1 MLELI
6 QHTKCLAAIL
16 SGVLKLG
23 NVSENAALLSAITT
37 DVLRVMPEFKTP
49 DLPVV
54 FIPDKVG
61 ARRCISAGLLWI
73 VLVR

>member
-1 MLELI
+1 M
-6 QHTKCLAAIL
+6 QHTKCLATIL
-16 SGVLKLG
+16 SGVLKLD

-61 ARRCISAGLLWI
+61 AHRCLSAGLLLI
-73 VLVR
+73 VLIH